1 MSEDDQPKI
10 IVDEDWKSQ
19 AEQEKEALQQE
30 QEQSR
35 QALDASAEAED
46 VEIPPATLPVL
57 ITTLATQAMICLG
70 QIPHPSTGQ
79 AMTDIP
85 QATHFVDLLQM
96 LEEKTEGNRTAEE
109 IAMLSNILHQLRL
122 AVVAADGE
130 KKSE

>member
-1 MSEDDQPKI
+1 MSEEDKPKI

-19 AEQEKEALQQE
+19 VEQEKEALQQE
-30 QEQSR
+30 QSQ
-35 QALDASAEAED
+35 QASDAAAETQD

-122 AVVAADGE
+122 AVVAAEGAE
-130 KKSE
+130 KSE